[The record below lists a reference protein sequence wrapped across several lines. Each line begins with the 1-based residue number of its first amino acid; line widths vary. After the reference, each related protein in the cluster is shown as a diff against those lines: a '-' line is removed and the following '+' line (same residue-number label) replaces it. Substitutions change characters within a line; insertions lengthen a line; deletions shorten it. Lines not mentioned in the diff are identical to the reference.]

1 MEFDRRRML
10 RAGLAGA
17 GGLVLSSPL
26 LARRQDAMQLREAGS
41 PPVRVHRG
49 PAIPTPKGVNPAL
62 IERARAALDRH
73 AGQVRHRDSVGLVD
87 FDRHSSEK
95 RFHLVHMASGTVES
109 FYTTHG
115 RGSDRG
121 HTGYLQKFSNTVNS
135 LATSSGAYVT
145 ANQYRGKYGLSM
157 KLHGLDFSN
166 SNAWDRAIVMHPAW
180 YAEADMVRKHGK
192 LGRSEGCFAFGQR
205 DHWLLLNRLG
215 DGRLIYADKLA

>member
-1 MEFDRRRML
+1 MEFDRRRLM

-17 GGLVLSSPL
+17 GGLMLSSPL
-26 LARRQDAMQLREAGS
+26 LARRQDAMQFREIA
-41 PPVRVHRG
+41 PPS
-49 PAIPTPKGVNPAL
+49 IPGASAPQGVSPAL

-73 AGQVRHRDSVGLVD
+73 AGRVRHRDAVGIVD
-87 FDRHSSEK
+87 FSQHSSVP
-95 RFHLVHMASGTVES
+95 RFHLVNMATGQVES
-109 FYTTHG
+109 FLTTHG

-121 HTGYLQKFSNTVNS
+121 HTGMLQKFSNTVNS
-135 LATSSGAYVT
+135 LATSQGAYVT

-157 KLHGLDFSN
+157 KLQGLDFSN

-205 DHWLLLNRLG
+205 DHWLLMNRLG
-215 DGRLIYADKLA
+215 DGRMIYADKLA

>member
-1 MEFDRRRML
+1 MEFDRRRMM
-10 RAGLAGA
+10 RAGLASA

-26 LARRQDAMQLREAGS
+26 LARRQDAMQFREVS
-41 PPVRVHRG
+41 PTGAPATASVRAPH
-49 PAIPTPKGVNPAL
+49 GVNPAL

-73 AGQVRHRDSVGLVD
+73 AGQVRHRDAIGIVD

-95 RFHLVHMASGTVES
+95 RFHLVHMASGQVES

-135 LATSSGAYVT
+135 LATSQGAYVT

-157 KLHGLDFSN
+157 KLQGLDFSN
-166 SNAWDRAIVMHPAW
+166 SNAWNRAIVMHPAW
-180 YAEADMVRKHGK
+180 YAEADMVKKHGK

-205 DHWLLLNRLG
+205 DHWLLMNRLG